1 MLEMLN
7 MILMRQTFFKAF
19 GNLFCAEAM
28 CPRRQKKPAR
38 FIFLRVL
45 ALLALG
51 SLACL
56 YDDLLVFRLSLGT
69 AVQPFICIA
78 TSLVYLILVRG
89 MPPRQAV
96 YCAAW
101 ANMSMEMGC
110 QLFLILERSV
120 IALLPT
126 GVRIWVKLAG
136 ELVTIAWMYLLMR
149 WASARWLRREGQ
161 YQSGG
166 QTLLAVGMTMALF
179 LVTTNYQFIFWL
191 LGYEPE
197 KQNSMIEAFRLVS
210 GIMCL
215 TMLSLQNSLERRR
228 STQQE
233 LDMMQQTFRCQ
244 QEQFRLSKENIDI
257 INRKCHDLKH
267 QIAALKTIRDQA
279 EIDRQVAEMEQ
290 AVMIY
295 DSVVRT
301 GNPVLDVVLTEKSL
315 YCEAHR
321 INLTCLVDGQAL
333 AFVDTVDIYT
343 LFGNALDNAIECVMR
358 QRDKLK
364 RVIQLASYVEKDMLL
379 IRFRNYCD
387 EMPEMVDGMPVTV
400 KPDRQYHGFG
410 LKSIRYT
417 AEKYGGGI
425 SIQTGTNTFT
435 LQILLPLR
443 PETADQTQK

>member
-1 MLEMLN
+1 MLEML
-7 MILMRQTFFKAF
+7 LMRQTFFKAF
-19 GNLFCAEAM
+19 GNLCCAEAM
-28 CPRRQKKPAR
+28 CPRRKEKPAR
-38 FIFLRVL
+38 LLFRVL
-45 ALLALG
+45 AFLVLG
-51 SLACL
+51 GLACVC
-56 YDDLLVFRLSLGT
+56 DDLLVFRMGLGT

-78 TSLVYLILVRG
+78 ISLIYLILVRR
-89 MPPRQAV
+89 MPPRQAL
-96 YCAAW
+96 YCTAW
-101 ANMSMEMGC
+101 VNMSMEMGC

-120 IALLPT
+120 IILLPPV
-126 GVRIWVKLAG
+126 VRPYVKLAG
-136 ELVTIAWMYLLMR
+136 ELATMALMFGLMR
-149 WASARWLRREGQ
+149 WASAKWLRREGQ
-161 YQSGG
+161 YQSSW
-166 QTLLAVGMTMALF
+166 QALLGVAMAMALF

-191 LGYEPE
+191 LSYEP
-197 KQNSMIEAFRLVS
+197 QHQSAMIEAFRLVS
-210 GIMCL
+210 GVMCL

-228 STQQE
+228 NTQQE
-233 LDMMQQTFRCQ
+233 LEMMQQTFRRQ

-267 QIAALKTIRDQA
+267 QIAALKTIRDQD
-279 EIDRQVAEMEQ
+279 EIDRQVEEMEQ

-333 AFVDTVDIYT
+333 AFVDTVDLYT
-343 LFGNALDNAIECVMR
+343 LFGNALDNAIESVMR
-358 QRDKLK
+358 QQDKQK

-387 EMPEMVDGMPVTV
+387 ELPEMVDGMPVTI

-435 LQILLPLR
+435 LQILLPLQ
-443 PETADQTQK
+443 PKDTNQKKA